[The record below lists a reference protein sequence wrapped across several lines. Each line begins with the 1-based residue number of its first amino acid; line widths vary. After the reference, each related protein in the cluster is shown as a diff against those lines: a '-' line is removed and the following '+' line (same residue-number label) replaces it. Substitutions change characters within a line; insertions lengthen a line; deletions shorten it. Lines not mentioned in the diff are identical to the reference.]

1 MYTEPFCVISWWW
14 FHLSI
19 TQYII
24 AGALTDE
31 RSNFD
36 GVIRSYTISKFIQEL
51 IPLAIPRTPDKVLL
65 IQENIPSI
73 IGSCP
78 FFSWKGTKT
87 HHAWKEWWWVT
98 YVWMQ
103 DSPKYL
109 CGVHQSQMWPILWE
123 AFVLWMFYITYFDTF
138 SKYRYMYKW
147 TFVSLETKCE
157 FKTCPELP
165 SPHTKPI
172 HGWLFKTIN
181 QTLHWNLYNRFNGL
195 IGKIMIISKF
205 SNKYLPQSQRI
216 QVFFWFPRISE
227 GAITL
232 PLY

>member
-1 MYTEPFCVISWWW
+1 MFTCRQVLKYCEWLFSTMYTEPFCVILWWR

-109 CGVHQSQMWPILWE
+109 CGVHQSQMWPILWG
-123 AFVLWMFYITYFDTF
+123 FGSLNVLCNIFRHI
-138 SKYRYMYKW
+138 
-147 TFVSLETKCE
+147 
-157 FKTCPELP
+157 
-165 SPHTKPI
+165 
-172 HGWLFKTIN
+172 
-181 QTLHWNLYNRFNGL
+181 
-195 IGKIMIISKF
+195 
-205 SNKYLPQSQRI
+205 
-216 QVFFWFPRISE
+216 
-227 GAITL
+227 
-232 PLY
+232 

>member
-1 MYTEPFCVISWWW
+1 MPERNDGGWHTFGCKILQNTGVECINPRCDQFCE
-14 FHLSI
+14 
-19 TQYII
+19 
-24 AGALTDE
+24 AL
-31 RSNFD
+31 
-36 GVIRSYTISKFIQEL
+36 
-51 IPLAIPRTPDKVLL
+51 
-65 IQENIPSI
+65 
-73 IGSCP
+73 
-78 FFSWKGTKT
+78 
-87 HHAWKEWWWVT
+87 
-98 YVWMQ
+98 
-103 DSPKYL
+103 
-109 CGVHQSQMWPILWE
+109 
-123 AFVLWMFYITYFDTF
+123 VLWMFYVTYFDTF

-147 TFVSLETKCE
+147 TFVSLQTKCE